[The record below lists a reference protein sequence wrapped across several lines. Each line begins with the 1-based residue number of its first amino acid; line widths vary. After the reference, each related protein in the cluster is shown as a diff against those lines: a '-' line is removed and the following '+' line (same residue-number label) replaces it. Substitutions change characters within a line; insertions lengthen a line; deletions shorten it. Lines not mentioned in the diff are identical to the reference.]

1 VKAWLSIYLP
11 FPIPIGFANLPAF
24 SALVFL
30 ERKKKKAETKTKK
43 LQVISDQELPDVPH
57 SWMRRTDIIQLSH
70 TPWGSHLRFSV
81 PPSPPIESPMVRMQP
96 WEGDLARYTQ
106 GLGPSLAKLKTDPKV
121 HMEFQEMLNK
131 SNLENHQVGGLILPN
146 FTLVTQAAVVEI
158 SGVMR
163 TEVTV

>member
-1 VKAWLSIYLP
+1 
-11 FPIPIGFANLPAF
+11 
-24 SALVFL
+24 
-30 ERKKKKAETKTKK
+30 
-43 LQVISDQELPDVPH
+43 
-57 SWMRRTDIIQLSH
+57 
-70 TPWGSHLRFSV
+70 
-81 PPSPPIESPMVRMQP
+81 MVRMQP
-96 WEGDLARYTQ
+96 WEGDLAQYTQ